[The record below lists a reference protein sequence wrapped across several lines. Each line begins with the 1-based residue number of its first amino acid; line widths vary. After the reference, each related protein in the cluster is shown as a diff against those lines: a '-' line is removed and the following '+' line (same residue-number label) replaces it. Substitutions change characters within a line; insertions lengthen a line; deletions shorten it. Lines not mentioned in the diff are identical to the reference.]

1 MEWVEFLSKGLDTP
15 LGQFIVGVLVL
26 VFGSTA
32 LFSEK
37 TAKEKFGA
45 FGMLARWIQKQ
56 KERAADLEEEIINR
70 RTQDLWDE
78 IKRVDEARKKDNK
91 ELKKQI
97 LELQRSEADQHAY
110 IVWVTS
116 VMRDLEIW
124 AAEHG
129 YKLPPPPFV
138 TFTEWIRQYRREPCN
153 REEDEDDEEPAAYH
167 RPNMG

>member
-1 MEWVEFLSKGLDTP
+1 MEWTEFLSKALDTP
-15 LGQFIVGVLVL
+15 LGQFIIGVLVL

-45 FGMLARWIQKQ
+45 FGMLARWVQRH
-56 KERAADLEEEIINR
+56 KEKAADLEEEIINR
-70 RTQDLWDE
+70 RTEDLWNE
-78 IKRVDEARKKDNK
+78 IKRVDEARQKDNR

-97 LELQRSEADQHAY
+97 QKLQRSEADQHAY

-138 TFTEWIRQYRREPCN
+138 TFTDWVRQYRREHN
-153 REEDEDDEEPAAYH
+153 DGEEDEDEEPTACD
-167 RPNMG
+167 RPYME